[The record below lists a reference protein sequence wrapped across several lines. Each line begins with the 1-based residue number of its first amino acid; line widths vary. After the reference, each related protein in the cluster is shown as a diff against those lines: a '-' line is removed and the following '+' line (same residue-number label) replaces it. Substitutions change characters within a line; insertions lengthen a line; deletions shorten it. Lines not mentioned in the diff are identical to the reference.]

1 MRSMSCVSRTMRQ
14 LDLPP
19 GAFLYSDI
27 VKIDFAIRASVLAL
41 LVWSAIFGSSGCGSK
56 EVQYPEDHE
65 RYLRID
71 KAVETLRQSY
81 VKKNSSALSALM
93 IPIDQLERLQRD
105 AESDFETFQ
114 AITLEFRIERVM
126 IEGEDVDV
134 YVHWQGVW
142 KKDPEDPGL
151 RQRGHTRLQWVG
163 TKAILLRGFQG
174 DAPFGMKGRQS
185 STDSPPPKK

>member
-1 MRSMSCVSRTMRQ
+1 VIKGFINHGSVLVLLVSCVII
-14 LDLPP
+14 
-19 GAFLYSDI
+19 GF
-27 VKIDFAIRASVLAL
+27 
-41 LVWSAIFGSSGCGSK
+41 SGCGSK

-71 KAVETLRQSY
+71 KAVESLRQSY
-81 VKKNSSALSALM
+81 VKKDSSALSALM

-105 AESDFETFQ
+105 AESDFEAFQ
-114 AITLEFRIERVM
+114 VITLEFRIERVM

-142 KKDPEDPGL
+142 KKDSDDPGL

-174 DAPFGMKGRQS
+174 DAPFGMKGRQP
-185 STDSPPPKK
+185 STDSLPSKK